1 MFGHVEP
8 YTLSRNEIV
17 GLINLMIKL
26 SNSLEWYSQIV
37 SNEESNNFRRD
48 LVRYAIS
55 GLILTFA
62 CIFFKILKKEQ
73 KAHLKPHQD

>member
-26 SNSLEWYSQIV
+26 SNSLSWYEQII
-37 SNEESNNFRRD
+37 EEEGSRNFMRD
-48 LVRYAIS
+48 LGRYFI
-55 GLILTFA
+55 
-62 CIFFKILKKEQ
+62 
-73 KAHLKPHQD
+73 